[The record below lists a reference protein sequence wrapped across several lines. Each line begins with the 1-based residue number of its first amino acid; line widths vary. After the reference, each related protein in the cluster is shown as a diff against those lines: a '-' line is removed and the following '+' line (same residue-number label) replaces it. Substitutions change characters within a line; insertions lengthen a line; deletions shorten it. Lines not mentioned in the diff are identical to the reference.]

1 MFTRFLKLQIVHV
14 IDLRAIS
21 NGFLQVRL
29 RKYEFRSR
37 NRAPQALAS
46 FFFSSNEQIIYLQYA
61 HPQKRINTCCIA
73 YVR

>member
-46 FFFSSNEQIIYLQYA
+46 NQLPE
-61 HPQKRINTCCIA
+61 RIPAAFLIQRRSTIFA
-73 YVR
+73 FG